1 MGRLVTACLHPNA
14 GGTVLYAP
22 GNVRWRVGLGT
33 NPAIAVRGG
42 IPNRHCRGHMI
53 QYPLDEAF
61 KRLGHSVLAFVIEE
75 SVRSRFAIEERD
87 MEMRATSRQSLV
99 GLGHERRE
107 QAVFDKIFLDGTL
120 EHESP
125 VGSGNTVEC
134 PVIDLDLTWSVFD
147 VVSDDI
153 DTLILQNSN
162 EVVDRRHVM
171 CARRHE
177 DRLSAEY
184 GLASLRVDNIELVF
198 VAYFGGVTERR
209 CEGEHLLQQK
219 TRRGHLKPAI
229 VPHRI
234 ADHAAGFLQP
244 GHRCQRVLI
253 DYHDAVL
260 VVHFFIVAGIA
271 HWDRITVESDG
282 AAIEVQA
289 RFHISGYV
297 TNRDRLSAA
306 KTSHVRQLKADEL
319 EAAGFDLF
327 DKRICFLR
335 GG

>member
-61 KRLGHSVLAFVIEE
+61 KRLGHSVLAFGIEE
-75 SVRSRFAIEERD
+75 SVRSRLAIEERD

-209 CEGEHLLQQK
+209 REREHLLEQK
-219 TRRGHLKPAI
+219 TWRSHLKPTI

-234 ADHAAGFLQP
+234 TDHAAGFRQP
-244 GHRCQRVLI
+244 GYRRQRVLVDNHNAI
-253 DYHDAVL
+253 LVIHFL
-260 VVHFFIVAGIA
+260 VVTGVTHWNRIA
-271 HWDRITVESDG
+271 VERDG

-289 RFHISGYV
+289 RFHIPGYMI
-297 TNRDRLSAA
+297 DGDSLAPA
-306 KTSHVRQLKADEL
+306 ETSHVRQLKPDEV
-319 EAAGFDLF
+319 EATGLYLF
-327 DKRICFLR
+327 NKRICL
-335 GG
+335 